1 MNAQLSKAIE
11 LRKENRCEE
20 ALVILGQLLESNPL
34 DPDINYQMAWTCD
47 RLGKESEA
55 VPYYEAAL
63 SNGLSTDRQ
72 GAYLG
77 LGSTYRCLGEYRKS
91 LQTLDQ
97 AILEFPQDR
106 ALKVFR
112 ALTQY
117 NLGSYEASV
126 QELLVQ
132 LIETTNDPSIKTYER
147 ALQFYSDKLNETW
160 K

>member
-1 MNAQLSKAIE
+1 MKTQLEKAIE
-11 LRKENRCEE
+11 LRKEDKCEE
-20 ALVILGQLLESNPL
+20 ALIIIGELLKTHPH
-34 DPDINYQMAWTCD
+34 DPDINYQMAWTFD

-55 VPYYEAAL
+55 APFYEAAL
-63 SNGLSTDRQ
+63 SNGLITDRQ

-77 LGSTYRCLGEYRKS
+77 LGSTYRCLGEYKKS
-91 LQTLDQ
+91 LRTLDK
-97 AILEFPQDR
+97 AILEFPEDR

-112 ALTQY
+112 ALTNY
-117 NLGSYEASV
+117 NLGSSEASV

-132 LIETTNDPSIKTYER
+132 LIETTSDPSIKMYER

>member
-1 MNAQLSKAIE
+1 MNSQLSKAIE
-11 LRKENRCEE
+11 LRNENKCEE
-20 ALVILGQLLESNPL
+20 ALVILGQLLETQPL

-55 VPYYEAAL
+55 APFYETAL
-63 SNGLSTDRQ
+63 SNGLVTDRQ

-77 LGSTYRCLGEYRKS
+77 LGSTYRCLGEYEKS
-91 LQTLDQ
+91 LQTLDR
-97 AILEFPQDR
+97 ALEEFPQDR

-112 ALTQY
+112 ALTLY
-117 NLGSYEASV
+117 NLGTFEASV

-132 LIETTNDPSIKTYER
+132 LIETTNDPSIKMYER
-147 ALQFYSDKLNETW
+147 ALQYYSDKLNETW